1 MMIAILV
8 LTIFNTGLMLLTIG
22 GLALMKDEVVKKIA
36 EAVDH
41 TDSSIE
47 AATTAVFNMES
58 IKQKADMT
66 GRFEI

>member
-1 MMIAILV
+1 MIAILV

-41 TDSSIE
+41 TDESIE
-47 AATTAVFNMES
+47 TATTAVFNMES